1 MDVWSAS
8 VAECPSSPATFAIW
22 AICLAV
28 GWAAVIDMR
37 RREIPHTACLVVLV
51 GGVAMWF
58 ERGDVWPWRV
68 LEGTLGIL
76 LAGGIVGLLYY
87 LGGVAGGDL
96 KLLVALG
103 LGLGLA
109 IIQVL
114 LWTALFGAL
123 LAAIA
128 ASRKQRDF
136 AYGPAILAA
145 VVTYALAPNALWR
158 LAMWQV

>member
-1 MDVWSAS
+1 
-8 VAECPSSPATFAIW
+8 
-22 AICLAV
+22 
-28 GWAAVIDMR
+28 
-37 RREIPHTACLVVLV
+37 
-51 GGVAMWF
+51 
-58 ERGDVWPWRV
+58 V